1 VPSNNYV
8 ELKIKK
14 MRIKKFIMAL
24 FITGSVFAQDFSGR
38 ATYKTHQK
46 SSFKL
51 DSTTIATNPGIQEQ
65 MEAQMRKMFQ
75 KTFTLD
81 FTKSES
87 MYKEEQELDAPKGP
101 SANGGVMVMVMG
113 GDGSSDILYKNIKE
127 KRMANKTD
135 LMGKIFLIKDN
146 LVSYDWELTGE
157 TKNIGN
163 YTCYKAVFEKE
174 EESVEIN
181 MIDGEVKEEKGM
193 KKRTLVA
200 WYTTDVPISNGPN
213 NYGGLPGLILEVND
227 GDLTIVCSEIILNP
241 KEVKEIKEP
250 TKGKI
255 VTRKKFAEISLEK
268 TKEMMNRYRSRDG
281 KGIEIKIGG

>member
-1 VPSNNYV
+1 
-8 ELKIKK
+8 

-38 ATYKTHQK
+38 ATYKTHRK
-46 SSFKL
+46 SSFEL
-51 DSTTIATNPGIQEQ
+51 DSTTIAANPGIQEQ

-101 SANGGVMVMVMG
+101 SANGGVMVMMMDG
-113 GDGSSDILYKNIKE
+113 NGSSDILYKNISE
-127 KRMANKTD
+127 NRMANKTE
-135 LMGKIFLIKDN
+135 LMGKVFLIKDN
-146 LVSYDWELTGE
+146 LEAYDWKLTGE
-157 TKNIGN
+157 AKNIGN
-163 YTCYKAVFEKE
+163 YTCYKAVYEKE
-174 EESVEIN
+174 EEDIQID
-181 MIDGEVKEEKGM
+181 MIDGEVKEEKVT
-193 KKRTLVA
+193 KKRTLVV
-200 WYTTDVPISNGPN
+200 WYTTDVPVSNGPN

-227 GDLTIVCSEIILNP
+227 GDLTIVCSELVLNP
-241 KEVKEIKEP
+241 KEAKEIKEP
-250 TKGKI
+250 VKGKI

-281 KGIEIKIGG
+281 KGIEIKM

>member
-1 VPSNNYV
+1 
-8 ELKIKK
+8 
-14 MRIKKFIMAL
+14 
-24 FITGSVFAQDFSGR
+24 
-38 ATYKTHQK
+38 
-46 SSFKL
+46 
-51 DSTTIATNPGIQEQ
+51 

-113 GDGSSDILYKNIKE
+113 GNGSSDILYKNISE
-127 KRMANKTD
+127 NRMAHKTE
-135 LMGKIFLIKDN
+135 LMGKVFLIKDN
-146 LVSYDWELTGE
+146 LEAYDWELTGE

-163 YTCYKAVFEKE
+163 YTCYKAVYEKE
-174 EESVEIN
+174 EEDIQID
-181 MIDGEVKEEKGM
+181 MIDGEVKEEKVT
-193 KKRTLVA
+193 KKRTLVV

-227 GDLTIVCSEIILNP
+227 GDLTIVCSELVLNP
-241 KEVKEIKEP
+241 KEAKEIKEP
-250 TKGKI
+250 VKGKI
-255 VTRKKFAEISLEK
+255 VTREKFSKISLEK

>member
-1 VPSNNYV
+1 
-8 ELKIKK
+8 

-38 ATYKTHQK
+38 ATYKTHRK
-46 SSFKL
+46 SSFEL
-51 DSTTIATNPGIQEQ
+51 DSTTMATNPGIQEQ
-65 MEAQMRKMFQ
+65 LEAQMRKMFQ

-81 FTKSES
+81 FSKSES
-87 MYKEEQELDAPKGP
+87 MYKEQQELDAPKSP
-101 SANGGVMVMVMG
+101 SSNGDAMIMIVG
-113 GDGSSDILYKNIKE
+113 GDGGSDLLYKSILE
-127 KRMANKTD
+127 KRMANKKD
-135 LMGKIFLIKDN
+135 LMGKVFLIKDN

-174 EESVEIN
+174 EESIEIK

-193 KKRTLVA
+193 KKRTIVA
-200 WYTTDVPISNGPN
+200 WYTTDIPISNGPK

-227 GDLTIVCSEIILNP
+227 GNETIMCSELVLNP
-241 KEVKEIKEP
+241 SKTIDIKEP

-255 VTRKKFAEISLEK
+255 VTRKKFNEISLEK
-268 TKEMMNRYRSRDG
+268 TKETMNRYRSRDG

>member
-1 VPSNNYV
+1 MKLLV
-8 ELKIKK
+8 LKTFMLSCLISGT
-14 MRIKKFIMAL
+14 MI
-24 FITGSVFAQDFSGR
+24 AQDFSGR
-38 ATYKTHQK
+38 ATYKTHRK
-46 SSFKL
+46 SSFEL
-51 DSTTIATNPGIQEQ
+51 DSTTIASNPGIQEQ

-163 YTCYKAVFEKE
+163 YTCYKAVYEKE
-174 EESVEIN
+174 EEDIQID
-181 MIDGEVKEEKGM
+181 MIDGEVKEEKVT
-193 KKRTLVA
+193 KKRTLVV

>member
-1 VPSNNYV
+1 
-8 ELKIKK
+8 
-14 MRIKKFIMAL
+14 MAL

-38 ATYKTHQK
+38 ATYKTHRK
-46 SSFKL
+46 SSFEL
-51 DSTTIATNPGIQEQ
+51 DSTTMAANPGIQEQ

-113 GDGSSDILYKNIKE
+113 GDGSSDILYKNILE
-127 KRMANKTD
+127 KRMANKRE
-135 LMGKIFLIKDN
+135 LMGKVFLIKDN
-146 LVSYDWELTGE
+146 LVTYDWKLTGE

-163 YTCYKAVFEKE
+163 YSCYKAVYEVE
-174 EESVEIN
+174 EEEIQIN
-181 MIDGEVKEEKGM
+181 MIDGDVKEEKVI
-193 KKRTLVA
+193 KKRSIVA
-200 WYTTDVPISNGPN
+200 WYTLEVPISNGPS

-227 GDLTIVCSEIILNP
+227 GDLTIVCSEIVLNP

-255 VTRKKFAEISLEK
+255 VTRKKFEAIAKEK
-268 TKEMMNRYRSRDG
+268 TKEMMDRFRSRDG
-281 KGIEIKIGG
+281 KGLEIRIEG

>member
-1 VPSNNYV
+1 MLNDK
-8 ELKIKK
+8 LKNMKLLMLKTFMLSCLIS
-14 MRIKKFIMAL
+14 
-24 FITGSVFAQDFSGR
+24 GSMFAQDFSGR
-38 ATYKTHQK
+38 AIYKTHRK
-46 SSFKL
+46 SSFEL
-51 DSTTIATNPGIQEQ
+51 DSTTIAANPGIQEQ

-113 GDGSSDILYKNIKE
+113 GNGSSDILYKNISE
-127 KRMANKTD
+127 NRMAHKTE
-135 LMGKIFLIKDN
+135 LMGKVFLIKDN
-146 LVSYDWELTGE
+146 LEAYDWELTGE

-163 YTCYKAVFEKE
+163 YTCYKAVYEKE
-174 EESVEIN
+174 EEDIQID
-181 MIDGEVKEEKGM
+181 MIDGEVKEEKVT
-193 KKRTLVA
+193 KKRTLVV

-227 GDLTIVCSEIILNP
+227 GDLTIVCSELVLNP
-241 KEVKEIKEP
+241 KEAKEIKEP
-250 TKGKI
+250 VKGKI
-255 VTRKKFAEISLEK
+255 VTREKFSKISLEK
-268 TKEMMNRYRSRDG
+268 TKEMMDRYRSRDG

>member
-1 VPSNNYV
+1 MSI
-8 ELKIKK
+8 L
-14 MRIKKFIMAL
+14 
-24 FITGSVFAQDFSGR
+24 ITGSIFAQDFSGR
-38 ATYKTHQK
+38 ATYKTHRK

-51 DSTTIATNPGIQEQ
+51 DSTTMAANPGIQEQ

-101 SANGGVMVMVMG
+101 SANGGAMLVVMSG
-113 GDGSSDILYKNIKE
+113 NGSSDILYKNILE

-163 YTCYKAVFEKE
+163 YTCYKAAYEIE
-174 EESVEIN
+174 EDDIIID
-181 MIDGEVKEEKGM
+181 MIDGEVKEVKETI
-193 KKRTLVA
+193 KRTIVA
-200 WYTTDVPISNGPN
+200 WYTPDVPVSNGPS

-227 GDLTIVCSEIILNP
+227 GNETIMCSEIVLNP

-250 TKGKI
+250 IKGKI
-255 VTRKKFAEISLEK
+255 VTRKKFDEISLEK

>member
-1 VPSNNYV
+1 MKLLV
-8 ELKIKK
+8 LKTF
-14 MRIKKFIMAL
+14 ML
-24 FITGSVFAQDFSGR
+24 SCLITGSMFAQDFSGR
-38 ATYKTHQK
+38 ATYKTHRK

-51 DSTTIATNPGIQEQ
+51 DSTTIAANPGIQEQ

-75 KTFTLD
+75 KTYILD

-87 MYKEEQELDAPKGP
+87 MFKQKQELDGPKVP
-101 SANGGVMVMVMG
+101 KSNGAIIMIG
-113 GDGSSDILYKNIKE
+113 GMAGGRDVLYKNIKE

-163 YTCYKAVFEKE
+163 YTCYKAAYEIE
-174 EESVEIN
+174 EDDIIID
-181 MIDGEVKEEKGM
+181 MIDGEVKEVKETI
-193 KKRTLVA
+193 KRTIVA
-200 WYTTDVPISNGPN
+200 WYTPDVPVSNGPS

-227 GDLTIVCSEIILNP
+227 GNETIMCSEIVLNP

-250 TKGKI
+250 IKGKI

>member
-1 VPSNNYV
+1 MKF
-8 ELKIKK
+8 KI
-14 MRIKKFIMAL
+14 FCAL
-24 FITGSVFAQDFSGR
+24 FLMIYSISAQEFSGS
-38 ATYKTHQK
+38 ATYKTHRK
-46 SSFKL
+46 SSIEL
-51 DSTTIATNPGIQEQ
+51 DSTTMAANPGIQKQ
-65 MEAQMRKMFQ
+65 LEAQMRKMFQ
-75 KTFTLD
+75 KTYILD

-87 MYKEEQELDAPKGP
+87 MFKQKQELDGPKVP
-101 SANGGVMVMVMG
+101 KSNGAIIMIG
-113 GDGSSDILYKNIKE
+113 GMAGGTDVLYKNIKE

-174 EESVEIN
+174 EESIEIK
-181 MIDGEVKEEKGM
+181 MIDGEVKEEKGI
-193 KKRTLVA
+193 KKRTIIA
-200 WYTTDVPISNGPN
+200 WYTTDIPISNGPK

-227 GDLTIVCSEIILNP
+227 GNETIMCSELVLNP
-241 KEVKEIKEP
+241 SKTIDIKEP
-250 TKGKI
+250 TKGKQ
-255 VTRKKFAEISLEK
+255 VSREKFSEISLEK

>member
-1 VPSNNYV
+1 MLNDK
-8 ELKIKK
+8 LKNMKLLMLKTFMLSCLIS
-14 MRIKKFIMAL
+14 
-24 FITGSVFAQDFSGR
+24 GSMFAQDFSGR
-38 ATYKTHQK
+38 AIYKTHRK
-46 SSFKL
+46 SSFEL
-51 DSTTIATNPGIQEQ
+51 DSTTIAANPGIQEQ

-113 GDGSSDILYKNIKE
+113 GNGSSDILYKNISE
-127 KRMANKTD
+127 NRMAHKTE
-135 LMGKIFLIKDN
+135 LMGKVFLIKDN
-146 LVSYDWELTGE
+146 LEAYDWELTGE

-163 YTCYKAVFEKE
+163 YTCYKAVYEKE
-174 EESVEIN
+174 EEDIQID
-181 MIDGEVKEEKGM
+181 MIDGEVKEEKVT
-193 KKRTLVA
+193 KKRTLVV

-227 GDLTIVCSEIILNP
+227 GDLTIVCSELVLNP
-241 KEVKEIKEP
+241 KEAKEIKEP
-250 TKGKI
+250 VKGKI
-255 VTRKKFAEISLEK
+255 VTREKFSKISLEK